1 MVISAIALF
10 IIGTALT
17 LGLRTWVQ
25 WKRTRD
31 TGHRHD
37 PAPRFSAQWWSQQLV
52 LLNNALVAA
61 GPIAALFG
69 LSPLPSLDHT
79 ALNVSGVVITVAA
92 LTFTVAAQF
101 HMGDSWRVGVDR
113 EEHTS
118 LVVGGFFAFVRN
130 PIFAGFAA
138 GSAGM
143 TLMVPNI
150 FSLAGFVSSV
160 VSVQVTVRLVEE
172 PYLVAM
178 HGEDYIRY
186 ADKVGRFVPGVGR
199 LRHADDRYTS
209 SRQVSTES

>member
-37 PAPRFSAQWWSQQLV
+37 PAPRFSAQWWSHQLV
-52 LLNNALVAA
+52 LLNNFLVAA

-69 LSPLPSLDHT
+69 LSSLPSLDHT

-92 LTFTVAAQF
+92 LAFTVAAQF

-118 LVVGGFFAFVRN
+118 LVVGGFFACVRN
-130 PIFAGFAA
+130 PIFVGFAA

-143 TLMVPNI
+143 ALMVPNI

-178 HGEDYIRY
+178 HGEEYIRY

-209 SRQVSTES
+209 GRQVSTES